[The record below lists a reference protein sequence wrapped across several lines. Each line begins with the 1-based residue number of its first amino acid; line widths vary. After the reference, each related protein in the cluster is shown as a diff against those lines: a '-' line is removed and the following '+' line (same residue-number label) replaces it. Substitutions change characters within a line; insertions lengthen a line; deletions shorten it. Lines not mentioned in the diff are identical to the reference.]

1 MIRRPQ
7 SSKGMIVKV
16 NVLPLVDVCLVLV
29 IIFMITAPLMMQ
41 PVMEVKLP
49 KAVTVEGEEKENI
62 TVTIAMNGQIAV
74 NEKEVTWGS
83 LSAELTERI
92 KRSRDKFV
100 IIRADE
106 NASHGE
112 MLKVMRIARDA
123 GAKKQTIATEQRTK

>member
-1 MIRRPQ
+1 MIRRSQ
-7 SSKGMIVKV
+7 ASKGMIVKV

-49 KAVTVEGEEKENI
+49 KATTVEGEEKENI
-62 TVTIAMNGQIAV
+62 TITIALNGKLAV
-74 NEKEVTWGS
+74 NEKEITWEG
-83 LSAELTERI
+83 LPAELTGRI
-92 KRSRDKFV
+92 KRNEDKFV

-112 MLKVMRIARDA
+112 MLKAMRIARDA
-123 GAKKQTIATEQRTK
+123 GAKKLTVATEQKTK

>member
-1 MIRRPQ
+1 MIRRSQ
-7 SSKGMIVKV
+7 ASKGMIVKV

-41 PVMEVKLP
+41 PVMDVKLP

-62 TVTIAMNGQIAV
+62 TVTIAMNGKIAI
-74 NEKEVTWGS
+74 NEKEVTWGN
-83 LSAELTERI
+83 LPAELTARI
-92 KRSRDKFV
+92 KRSTDKFV

-123 GAKKQTIATEQRTK
+123 GAKKQTIATEQKTK

>member
-1 MIRRPQ
+1 MIRMSQPR
-7 SSKGMIVKV
+7 KELITKV

-62 TVTIAMNGQIAV
+62 AITIALNGKIAV
-74 NEKEVTWGS
+74 NEKELTWEK
-83 LSAELTERI
+83 LPAELTERI
-92 KRSRDKFV
+92 NHSRDKFV

-112 MLKVMRIARDA
+112 MLKAMRVAKDA
-123 GAKKQTIATEQRTK
+123 GAKKLTIATEQRK